1 METLPRQM
9 FAYFCLCIFLTALAV
24 LFSGNYSVGHTRKL
38 GYFYIWSAGL
48 LSTNTN
54 SVFKGSIDQM
64 FFAHGI

>member
-9 FAYFCLCIFLTALAV
+9 FAYFCLFFLTALAV
-24 LFSGNYSVGHTRKL
+24 LFSGNYSLGHTRKL
-38 GYFYIWSAGL
+38 GYFYIWSTML

-54 SVFKGSIDQM
+54 SVFIGSVDQM